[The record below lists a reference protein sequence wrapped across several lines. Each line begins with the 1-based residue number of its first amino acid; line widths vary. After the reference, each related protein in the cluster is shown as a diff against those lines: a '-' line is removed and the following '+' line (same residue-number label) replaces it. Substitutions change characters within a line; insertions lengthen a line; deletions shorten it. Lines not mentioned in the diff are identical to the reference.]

1 MNAQIT
7 PPTDSE
13 LEEFWARAKPHADL
27 NLLPTYLGTNPLEV
41 IRPNAWSF
49 GSTAGEADRLLDLV
63 VTGKKTA
70 TSSDSRWYDDETPA
84 PAVGEMSI
92 IVNSHGR
99 PKALVV
105 TTQVATVPFD
115 EVDAEHAQLEGEGD
129 LSLAQWRESHEGYF
143 SETPP
148 PGVSFSPMMP
158 VLLQQF
164 AVLYKE
170 S

>member
-99 PKALVV
+99 PRALIV
-105 TTQVATVPFD
+105 TTHAEVVPFA
-115 EVDAEHAQLEGEGD
+115 EVDAEHARLEGEGD
-129 LSLAQWRESHEGYF
+129 LSLDYWREVHQRYFTENPPEGADF
-143 SETPP
+143 TTD
-148 PGVSFSPMMP
+148 MP
-158 VLLQQF
+158 VLTERF
-164 AVLYKE
+164 TVLYE
-170 S
+170 EA